1 VTNQRRFK
9 PLFIYKI
16 KILIKFFSIGYLKK
30 TKQYFRRVLFM
41 RQIMGIQIGNR
52 ENEALKVQEL
62 LTKNGCIIKTRLG
75 LHESS
80 ESVCSI
86 TGLIILEFLPD
97 KEAEI
102 AALEQELAK
111 LDSVVVKK
119 MVF

>member
-1 VTNQRRFK
+1 
-9 PLFIYKI
+9 
-16 KILIKFFSIGYLKK
+16 
-30 TKQYFRRVLFM
+30 
-41 RQIMGIQIGNR
+41 MGIQVGNR

-80 ESVCSI
+80 EELCSI
-86 TGLIILEFLPD
+86 TGLIILEFLPN

-102 AALEQELAK
+102 AVMEKELAA
-111 LDSVVVKK
+111 LDTIVVKK